1 MGAVELRPRA
11 RRALEAICDTFAPG
25 GEGLPAATELGVPDA
40 LLELVARNPR
50 AAERKQVGQ
59 LLGLWDT
66 RLLAAVAGGG
76 PRQFSSLSQTER
88 ERVLLSWADSRVPQR
103 RAAFQALRKGTLL
116 AYYGRNGDNPVL
128 GAMGYP
134 GALGPPENPPPPG
147 IRPLEVTADTEL
159 DCDVVV
165 VGSGAGGGTA
175 AAVLAGAGLDVIV
188 IEAGAYHSER
198 DFDGDELSGFSRLYL
213 NAGGMASHD
222 GSIGLLA
229 GACLGG
235 GTVVNYTFSFRT
247 PEHVRREWASMGVP
261 AVEGPAFDESLDA
274 VWERISVNEE
284 HSVPSLRDE
293 AIRRGLD
300 RLGWDSQVM
309 KRNVRGCRAEVCR
322 LCHYGCPL
330 GAKQSTLKTW
340 LQDAYDGGTR
350 ILVRT
355 RADRVIVEGG
365 AARGVEARTAAGHRV
380 TVHSRAVVSAAGA
393 LNTPALLA
401 RSGVRSKALGK
412 HLRLH
417 PVMVVWGQME
427 DEVRPWEGMLSATFS
442 DEHADMDGK
451 GYGIKY
457 EHVATPPSILLSFSP
472 WRGGRAH
479 QDLMQALPFTAGVGV
494 LLRDHG
500 HGEVRLGRDGE
511 PVVRYAFTAED
522 VDHLRRGIAGGAKL
536 VEAMGA
542 RLIYSSHAK
551 WVAYE
556 PGGRGDREG
565 FLRDADACGWGP
577 GQSQPVSFHI
587 MGSARMGG
595 SERDSVC
602 DPNGQTWSVRDLYV
616 CDGSAFP
623 TASGVNPMVTI
634 EALAHMNARALA
646 ERLG

>member
-1 MGAVELRPRA
+1 MNTASFEVTQATDLARSEMVRVVQDFSAKVAERGPRTVAMVYYAGHGVQVAGKTVSVAGRRRISSPSDLDGNSLRLVDLMGT
-11 RRALEAICDTFAPG
+11 LESIQSRMRIVVLDACRNNPFPEVNDRGRGLAIVDAPNGSIVGYSTAPG
-25 GEGLPAATELGVPDA
+25 MEAQDGDGNHSPYTSAFLNIAREPNLPIEQLFKRIRLEVNNTTKGKQTPWESSSLTSDFYFFGDTAVASGRAPDRRPIMQAAANLPSRSVRQAYDYVLSEGSPEYY
-40 LLELVARNPR
+40 
-50 AAERKQVGQ
+50 AEFIRLYPHDPLCDHIRE
-59 LLGLWDT
+59 LLGNLQ
-66 RLLAAVAGGG
+66 VA
-76 PRQFSSLSQTER
+76 
-88 ERVLLSWADSRVPQR
+88 
-103 RAAFQALRKGTLL
+103 K
-116 AYYGRNGDNPVL
+116 AY
-128 GAMGYP
+128 
-134 GALGPPENPPPPG
+134 
-147 IRPLEVTADTEL
+147 
-159 DCDVVV
+159 
-165 VGSGAGGGTA
+165 
-175 AAVLAGAGLDVIV
+175 
-188 IEAGAYHSER
+188 SER

-261 AVEGPAFDESLDA
+261 AVEGPAFDESLVA

-380 TVHSRAVVSAAGA
+380 MVHSRAVVSTAGA
-393 LNTPALLA
+393 LNTPALLG

-522 VDHLRRGIAGGAKL
+522 VDHLRRGIAGGA
-536 VEAMGA
+536 GSSRRWA
-542 RLIYSSHAK
+542 R
-551 WVAYE
+551 
-556 PGGRGDREG
+556 G
-565 FLRDADACGWGP
+565 
-577 GQSQPVSFHI
+577 
-587 MGSARMGG
+587 
-595 SERDSVC
+595 
-602 DPNGQTWSVRDLYV
+602 
-616 CDGSAFP
+616 
-623 TASGVNPMVTI
+623 
-634 EALAHMNARALA
+634 
-646 ERLG
+646 